1 MNLEGAIK
9 NVIRDVPDFPKP
21 GIMFK
26 DITPIFYDQQLCNL
40 IVDGFITGLSEKP
53 DAVIGIESRG
63 FLFGFMVANRLDV
76 PFILVRKQ
84 GKLPYLKRSVEYE
97 LEYGTAT
104 IEIHED
110 AIRTGWNVLI
120 HDDLLATGGTAEA
133 AARLVKEAG
142 AQVSGFNFVIGLDFL
157 EGKNKLIKHTKNIT
171 CLAHY

>member
-63 FLFGFMVANRLDV
+63 FFFGFVVANRLHV
-76 PFILVRKQ
+76 LFILVRKQ
-84 GKLPYLKRSVEYE
+84 GKFPSLKRSGEYE

-142 AQVSGFNFVIGLDFL
+142 AQISGFNFVIGLDFL

>member
-26 DITPIFYDQQLCNL
+26 DVTPIFYDQQLCNL
-40 IVDGFITGLSEKP
+40 IVEGFIAELSEKP

-84 GKLPYLKRSVEYE
+84 GKLPYRKRSVNYE

-157 EGKNKLIKHTKNIT
+157 EGINKLIKHTKNIT

>member
-142 AQVSGFNFVIGLDFL
+142 AQISGFNFVIGLDFL

>member
-26 DITPIFYDQQLCNL
+26 DVTPIFYDQQLSNL
-40 IVDGFITGLSEKP
+40 IVDVFVAALSEKP

-84 GKLPYLKRSVEYE
+84 GKLPYLKRSVNYE

-110 AIRTGWNVLI
+110 AIRSGWNVLI

>member
-26 DITPIFYDQQLCNL
+26 DVTPIFYDQQLCNL
-40 IVDGFITGLSEKP
+40 IVDGFVAALSEKP

-84 GKLPYLKRSVEYE
+84 GKLPYLKRSVNYE

-110 AIRTGWNVLI
+110 AIRSGWNVLI

>member
-110 AIRTGWNVLI
+110 AIRTGWKVLI

-142 AQVSGFNFVIGLDFL
+142 AQISGFNFVIGLDFL

>member
-26 DITPIFYDQQLCNL
+26 DVTPIFYDQQLCSL
-40 IVDGFITGLSEKP
+40 IVDGFVAALSEKP

-84 GKLPYLKRSVEYE
+84 GKLPYLKRSVNYE

-110 AIRTGWNVLI
+110 ASRSGWNVLI

>member
-63 FLFGFMVANRLDV
+63 FLFGFTVANRLDV

-142 AQVSGFNFVIGLDFL
+142 AQISGFNFVIGLDFL

>member
-26 DITPIFYDQQLCNL
+26 DVTPIFYDQQLCSL
-40 IVDGFITGLSEKP
+40 IVDGFVAALSEKP

-142 AQVSGFNFVIGLDFL
+142 AQISGFNFVIGLDFL

>member
-26 DITPIFYDQQLCNL
+26 DVTPIFYYQQLCIL
-40 IVDGFITGLSEKP
+40 IFDGFVAALSEKP

-84 GKLPYLKRSVEYE
+84 GKLPYLKRSVNYE

-110 AIRTGWNVLI
+110 AIRSGWNVLI

>member
-142 AQVSGFNFVIGLDFL
+142 AQISGFNFVIGLDFL
-157 EGKNKLIKHTKNIT
+157 EGKNKLIKHTKNII